1 MTARS
6 GFGYEIR
13 AVIERAYSSWLFSSS
28 AALNLPPLS
37 SVYRVRPEF
46 RPLLDA
52 ATQRDCLPKQ
62 FLPGASLLS

>member
-1 MTARS
+1 MMNRFVLFVPFVA
-6 GFGYEIR
+6 
-13 AVIERAYSSWLFSSS
+13 FSSS
-28 AALNLPPLS
+28 TALNLPPLS

-62 FLPGASLLS
+62 FLPGASRLS